1 MNVQFKQRVN
11 IKFCVK
17 LGKTATETLQLL
29 RYAYGEEA
37 LSRARVFEWHKR
49 FVSGRV
55 SVKDDTRSGRPSS
68 SRNEDNVVRIRDMLR
83 EGRTVTVRV
92 LADALNIS
100 KSTCHK
106 ILREDLGKRNS
117 VPGSS
122 RTHSLTQYQKEA
134 RVSICADLLHDS
146 TLVNSIT
153 AEGESISTTEKDAKR
168 TATREYRGYSGGC
181 DDGAHSHSERGIH
194 QLLPGLAETLATV
207 Y

>member
-29 RYAYGEEA
+29 RHAYGDEA

-49 FVSGRV
+49 FLSGRV
-55 SVKDDTRSGRPSS
+55 SVEDDTRSGRPSS
-68 SRNEDNVVRIRDMLR
+68 SRNEDNVVRIRDMVR

-92 LADALNIS
+92 LADALKIS

-117 VPGSS
+117 VPG
-122 RTHSLTQYQKEA
+122 
-134 RVSICADLLHDS
+134 
-146 TLVNSIT
+146 
-153 AEGESISTTEKDAKR
+153 
-168 TATREYRGYSGGC
+168 
-181 DDGAHSHSERGIH
+181 
-194 QLLPGLAETLATV
+194 
-207 Y
+207 